1 MRSRWLDIGQVLFCV
16 IMHQTNPAAP
26 SPWGTFAYLVS
37 PGGGALSNFAWPGG
51 SGICPPRA
59 FDTYYVDFDS
69 NITKRGGFYW
79 KLDINK
85 EIGRLAHL

>member
-1 MRSRWLDIGQVLFCV
+1 MRSRCLDIDQVLFCV

-51 SGICPPRA
+51 QA
-59 FDTYYVDFDS
+59 F
-69 NITKRGGFYW
+69 
-79 KLDINK
+79 
-85 EIGRLAHL
+85 AHPELLTRTTWISILI